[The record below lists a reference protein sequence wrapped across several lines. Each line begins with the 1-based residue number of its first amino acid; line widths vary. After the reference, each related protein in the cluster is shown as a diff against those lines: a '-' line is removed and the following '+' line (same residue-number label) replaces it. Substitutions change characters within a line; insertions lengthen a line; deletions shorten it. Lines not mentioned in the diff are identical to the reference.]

1 MKERLKQIWDSH
13 TRISTQLYIAIWG
26 AIALTI
32 CASIIAWL
40 SFNRMDD
47 AQSQVN
53 EGSIP
58 EMAAS
63 FGVAQ
68 YSSELVNAAPRLTAS
83 ATLKEFND
91 VVVSV
96 QESQQ
101 AFEEQ
106 LTLLEQ
112 AGAEEENFGKIRSHA
127 DELESNIEAIK
138 LATSNS
144 FKLDSQADH
153 FGRELA
159 NLRTNLDAV
168 LLKAVDDQFF
178 YLLEG
183 YRSLEGSPVVR
194 SDHLSEN
201 EVGYYR
207 NLAQLQVD
215 ANIAL
220 ELLANAFAI
229 SEVSLIEPLRERFEA
244 AKGRMDRNLAA
255 LEGSP
260 LQSEVSPIF
269 DRLFQLGIGENDGFD
284 LLASRLLLEQ
294 SQRDLLTSNRE
305 IAIAMLRDVN
315 GQVEAARLNA
325 DGATDALGQAVLTGR
340 TLLIVI
346 SVISIVGGLIIAW
359 VFVGRILLSR
369 LKLLL
374 DWMRRMA
381 DGDLEARVEVSG
393 RDEVAEMAYA
403 LEVFRRN
410 ALEAQRLNL
419 VERLAEE
426 LQGKNEELESVLED
440 LRRAQDQIVM
450 REKLASLGELTA
462 GVAHE
467 IRNPLN
473 FVNNFSEVSQE
484 LVTELQ
490 DVLNEEGAALT
501 DEQTGM
507 VEDIFGDLRDNLGRI
522 RSHGERANRIV
533 HDMLQ
538 MGRGTAV
545 AEATNINNLLDEH
558 ARLAY
563 HSARAT
569 DPDFNLD
576 LVQDLDP
583 DMGELEVIPQDMGRV
598 FLNMVSNACYAT
610 DQKRRENAGKSGN
623 TYMPTLLLTTRR
635 GEDHAEIGIRDNGNG
650 IPEDVIDKIFNAFFT
665 TKPTGQGT
673 GLGLAM
679 CHDIV
684 RSHGGSIRVETE
696 PGEFTLMTIELPL
709 APPPTL
715 IEGEGQEGQEQARE
729 DTEIPDEATAEVEA

>member
-101 AFEEQ
+101 AFEQQ

-112 AGAEEENFGKIRSHA
+112 AGVEEENFGKIRSHA

-393 RDEVAEMAYA
+393 RDEVAEMADA

-419 VERLAEE
+419 VEQLAEE
-426 LQGKNEELESVLED
+426 LRGKNEELESVLED
-440 LRRAQDQIVM
+440 LSRAQDQIVM
-450 REKLASLGELTA
+450 REKLAALGELTA

-490 DVLNEEGAALT
+490 DVLNEEGATLT

-545 AEATNINNLLDEH
+545 AQATNINNLLDEH

-569 DPDFNLD
+569 DPDFQLD
-576 LVQDLDP
+576 LLQDLDP
-583 DMGELEVIPQDMGRV
+583 DMGDLEVIPQDIGRV

-610 DQKRRENAGKSGN
+610 DQKRKENAESGN
-623 TYMPTLLLTTRR
+623 AYMPTLLLTTRR
-635 GEDHAEIGIRDNGNG
+635 SEDHAEIGIRDNGSG
-650 IPEDVIDKIFNAFFT
+650 IPQDIIDKIFNAFFT

-679 CHDIV
+679 CNDIV
-684 RSHGGSIRVETE
+684 RRHGGSIRVESE
-696 PGEFTLMTIELPL
+696 PGEFTLMTVELPL

-715 IEGEGQEGQEQARE
+715 MEGEGPEGQEQARK
-729 DTEIPDEATAEVEA
+729 DAEIPDEAAAEVEA

>member
-26 AIALTI
+26 AIALTL
-32 CASIIAWL
+32 CACIIAWL

-91 VVVSV
+91 VVLSI

-101 AFEEQ
+101 AFEGQ

-112 AGAEEENFGKIRSHA
+112 AGVEEESFGKIRSHA
-127 DELESNIEAIK
+127 DKLDSNIEAIK

-144 FKLDSQADH
+144 FRLDGQADH

-159 NLRTNLDAV
+159 NLRINLDAV

-183 YRSLEGSPVVR
+183 YRMLEGSPVLHP
-194 SDHLSEN
+194 DHLSEN

-220 ELLANAFAI
+220 ELLSNAFAI
-229 SEVSLIEPLRERFEA
+229 SEASLIEPLRERFEA

-260 LQSEVSPIF
+260 LQSEVSLIF
-269 DRLFQLGIGENDGFD
+269 DRLFELGIGENDGFD

-305 IAIAMLRDVN
+305 IAIAMLQDVN
-315 GQVEAARLNA
+315 GQVELARLNA

-381 DGDLEARVEVSG
+381 EGDLEARVEVSG

-419 VERLAEE
+419 VEQLAEE
-426 LQGKNEELESVLED
+426 LRGKNEELESVLED
-440 LRRAQDQIVM
+440 LSRAQDQIVM
-450 REKLASLGELTA
+450 REKLAALGELTA

-484 LVTELQ
+484 LITELQ
-490 DVLNEEGAALT
+490 DVLNEEGATLT
-501 DEQTGM
+501 DEQTGL

-533 HDMLQ
+533 QDMLQ

-545 AEATNINNLLDEH
+545 AQATDINNLLDEH

-583 DMGELEVIPQDMGRV
+583 DMGELEVIPQDIGRV

-610 DQKRRENAGKSGN
+610 DQKRKENAGSRN
-623 TYMPTLLLTTRR
+623 AYMPTLLLTTRR
-635 GEDHAEIGIRDNGNG
+635 GEDHAEIGIRDNGSG

-679 CHDIV
+679 CNDIV
-684 RSHGGSIRVETE
+684 RRHGGSIRVESE

-709 APPPTL
+709 AAPPTL
-715 IEGEGQEGQEQARE
+715 VEGEGQEGQERARE
-729 DTEIPDEATAEVEA
+729 DMGIPDEATAEVEA